1 VYLIRFKE
9 GAPQQGQSQTTPY
22 GATLPSW
29 IQNFKL
35 VKGHLFVTFGHG
47 MAGNIRLLSN
57 KLKDVGDVL
66 FIHIQYNVLLCIL
79 FLKQILFFLTLPLF
93 FVFFFS
99 KITFFFSNFPSVFCF
114 FNYLCRFYF
123 FNIELV
129 KNFVL

>member
-79 FLKQILFFLTLPLF
+79 FFKKNTFFLTF
-93 FVFFFS
+93 A
-99 KITFFFSNFPSVFCF
+99 SVFCF
-114 FNYLCRFYF
+114 FF
-123 FNIELV
+123 F
-129 KNFVL
+129 